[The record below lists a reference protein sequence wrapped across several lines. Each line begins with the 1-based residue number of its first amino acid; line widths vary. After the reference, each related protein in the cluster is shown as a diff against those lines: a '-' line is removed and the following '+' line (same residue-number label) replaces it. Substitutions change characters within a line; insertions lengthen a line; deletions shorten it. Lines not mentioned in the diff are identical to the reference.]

1 MKFYGPPSPAVRTFT
16 PGICWAFAASLA
28 FGIIYWLL
36 VFYISPVLG
45 GIAPTWLFR
54 LAPICL
60 LAPLSALTH
69 QSLRLPRGYAW
80 WLIIGVGI
88 LDTAAIIAGML
99 GLATGQ
105 VAIVSVLSSLYSV
118 VTIVLA
124 WLFLREKL
132 RWTQW
137 LSYIFI
143 LGALVL
149 VNL

>member
-1 MKFYGPPSPAVRTFT
+1 M
-16 PGICWAFAASLA
+16 
-28 FGIIYWLL
+28 
-36 VFYISPVLG
+36 
-45 GIAPTWLFR
+45 
-54 LAPICL
+54 PICL

-132 RWTQW
+132 RWSQW
-137 LSYIFI
+137 LGIIII
-143 LGALVL
+143 LGASYSSICNNDNVTLLTLHCHCYKLTVASL
-149 VNL
+149 LSSCARSPQSRA